1 MKQILKSG
9 EEVDAIVGKRYYKW
23 KAGQRAK
30 IKKALNKRA
39 RKLADQL
46 IGEEM
51 FA

>member
-9 EEVDAIVGKRYYKW
+9 DEVDAIVGKRHYNW

-30 IKKALNKRA
+30 VKKALNKRA
-39 RKLADQL
+39 RKLAHQL
-46 IGEEM
+46 TGEEV